1 MASSVSSERAFSSA
15 GLTVTKRRNRLKGR
29 LVEALQGLK
38 CAIRNDLFLKPQG
51 PTVEDDEGYSSD
63 EDSEGEMLTAEDKR
77 RKEKGKGPVI
87 HVDLSNDEEDIVD
100 GDAEEWVGES

>member
-15 GLTVTKRRNRLKGR
+15 GLTITKRRNRLKGQ

-51 PTVEDDEGYSSD
+51 PTLEDDEAYSSD
-63 EDSEGEMLTAEDKR
+63 DESDGETGEEKR
-77 RKEKGKGPVI
+77 SKEKAKGRVI
-87 HVDLSNDEEDIVD
+87 NVELSDEEEYPEDEETA
-100 GDAEEWVGES
+100 DAEWL